1 MDTKVEPQSA
11 TFLDTAKLVLAVAI
25 VIASVV
31 GFYSFPNTPAALRS
45 LGVLAALAVA
55 ALVALQSAQGQSIWK
70 FIQASRVELRKV
82 VWPTREET
90 IQTTIAV
97 LVFAL
102 IGGTFFF
109 LLDVLLAWLS
119 SKLTGQGA

>member
-1 MDTKVEPQSA
+1 MDTKVEPSPTLFDA
-11 TFLDTAKLVLAVAI
+11 AKLVFAVAI
-25 VIASVV
+25 LLAAVV
-31 GFYSFPNTPAALRS
+31 GFYYFENAPLALRS
-45 LGVLAALAVA
+45 LGVLVALGLA

-70 FIQASRVELRKV
+70 FIQTARVELRKI

-102 IGGTFFF
+102 IGGTFFW
-109 LLDVLLAWLS
+109 LLDVLLLWVT
-119 SKLTGQGA
+119 SKITGQGV